1 MKIVIKNLTKK
12 FKENTVIDDVN
23 ISFESG
29 KIYGLIGKN
38 GSGKSL
44 FLKLLCGFYF
54 PTSGTISY
62 NNIILD
68 SRKSYPPSTR
78 ALIEHPDFI
87 PNLTGFQ
94 NLKLLAEIENKSDD
108 TKILNAMEIVNIKEE
123 KDKKYA
129 KYSLGMKQKLGL
141 AQVIMEDPEVMIFD
155 EPLNGIDD
163 ETAKKFRDFLRK
175 EKQKEKLIIIASHI
189 KEDIN
194 YLCDTVYKFENGKVK
209 SDDTKSKRKR

>member
-1 MKIVIKNLTKK
+1 MRIVIKNLTKK
-12 FKENTVIDDVN
+12 FKENTIIDNIN

-87 PNLTGFQ
+87 PDLTGFQ
-94 NLKLLAEIENKSDD
+94 NLKLLAEIENKIDD
-108 TKILNAMEIVNIKEE
+108 AKILNAMEIVNIKEE

-209 SDDTKSKRKR
+209 SDETKSKRKR